1 MTNKTIGFYFLF
13 ATQFLLIV
21 GKIFID
27 VKVGLFSLVFT
38 ILFLAI
44 IFIQLN
50 NDETTEWSSGNNG
63 MLYLYSVWGIYYL
76 FEILNP
82 NAVIEVWNICL
93 PTYALFPIICA
104 FLVPIIIRD
113 I

>member
-50 NDETTEWSSGNNG
+50 NRVELRKQRDVVSVFCLGN
-63 MLYLYSVWGIYYL
+63 LL
-76 FEILNP
+76 FI
-82 NAVIEVWNICL
+82 
-93 PTYALFPIICA
+93 
-104 FLVPIIIRD
+104 
-113 I
+113 

>member
-82 NAVIEVWNICL
+82 NAVMKSGI
-93 PTYALFPIICA
+93 YAFPLMLSFRLF
-104 FLVPIIIRD
+104 VPFWFPLLYET
-113 I
+113 